1 VSSGEERKLV
11 TVLFAD
17 LVGSTA
23 YAGDRDPERVRVQLE
38 RFYDAMRDEIERT
51 GGTVEKFA
59 GDAVMAV
66 FGAPA
71 ALEDHAERAL
81 HAALAM
87 QERLAALFRD
97 DLEMRIGV
105 NTGEVVVGAARE
117 GSSFVTG
124 DAVNVADRL
133 QKAAEPGEV
142 LAGERTV
149 AAADDAFELGV
160 SRTVDAKGKP
170 GGVVATPILGA
181 IRTSRTRGVGGL
193 PRVFVGRDS
202 ELELLLATYR
212 RAAARSEPHL
222 VTLVGE
228 PGVGKSRLVQEL
240 WGVLAAEEP
249 PPVVRTGRCLAYGDG
264 ITYWPLG
271 ELVREHFRIREGMEA
286 DEVAHLLEGR
296 EILGLALGIDAAR
309 ELHPL
314 DARERLQ
321 GAAVEFVED
330 VAAHG
335 HAALLVEDVHWA
347 EPDLLDLLE
356 RLVSDV
362 RAPVLLLATARPELF
377 DERPAWAS
385 GKRNTTV
392 LWLDALPADAVSQL
406 LERKLPAMPP
416 DLRDLVV
423 ERADGNPFFV
433 EELVG
438 DLLDSGALVQT
449 EDGWARGD
457 GDTGFAMPDTVHAV
471 LAARIDRL
479 PEAEKAALQA
489 GAVIG
494 RVFWR
499 GPVLHLLDQG
509 EPDFGLLEER
519 DLVASR
525 RESTLTDDREYVIKH
540 ALTREVAYGSIPKA
554 RRGRLHARFAGWLEG
569 SGGGLDERASL
580 LAYHYS
586 EAARPENADLVWDG
600 EPDELVRVRERAVH
614 WLRRAAELAKRRS
627 EFDEAIVLLTRAVD
641 MCDDP
646 HARALVWVE
655 IGLANALRFD
665 GDAFWSAM
673 GTALD
678 GPLDDEERAQVYS
691 MLAFQTSNRSG
702 MWGVQTVPEIV
713 DVWVDRALE
722 LGAPDSDARARAL
735 IARVNIEPS
744 GRAEDAEL
752 AGVLAEES
760 GDLVLRSFALQ
771 VRASVAQD
779 EGRYADAEA
788 LSEQRLAL
796 VPQIDDPD
804 HLLDVYEATSPAFCM
819 VGRLE
824 EARAQAVL
832 HEEAGQSLTPHHR
845 VHSLALLC
853 EIEDAAGG
861 WETLAARSDDIV
873 DAVEGNLET
882 PCTRNARSLLIAA
895 VALLATGRE
904 APELEARALELAHRG
919 WSAGG
924 LASPGVRLGLLRGD
938 RDEIQRWLDMDVFR
952 MHVYGP
958 GVMTARLDAL
968 AALRDRATVEEVA
981 PTFTESG
988 LFLEPFALRA
998 LGIVRGDDQLLEQ
1011 ADELFA
1017 ERGLEWHRAQTER
1030 LLAGL

>member
-1 VSSGEERKLV
+1 
-11 TVLFAD
+11 
-17 LVGSTA
+17 
-23 YAGDRDPERVRVQLE
+23 
-38 RFYDAMRDEIERT
+38 
-51 GGTVEKFA
+51 VE
-59 GDAVMAV
+59 
-66 FGAPA
+66 
-71 ALEDHAERAL
+71 
-81 HAALAM
+81 
-87 QERLAALFRD
+87 
-97 DLEMRIGV
+97 
-105 NTGEVVVGAARE
+105 
-117 GSSFVTG
+117 
-124 DAVNVADRL
+124 
-133 QKAAEPGEV
+133 
-142 LAGERTV
+142 
-149 AAADDAFELGV
+149 
-160 SRTVDAKGKP
+160 AKGKL
-170 GGVVATPILGA
+170 GGVVGTPVLRA
-181 IRTSRTRGVGGL
+181 IRTSRPRGVGGL
-193 PRVFVGRDS
+193 PRVFVGRES
-202 ELELLLATYR
+202 ELELLRATYR
-212 RAAARSEPHL
+212 RAAAQSEPHL

-240 WGVLAAEEP
+240 WDVLGEEQP

-271 ELVREHFRIREGMEA
+271 EIVREHFRIREGMEA
-286 DEVAHLLEGR
+286 DEISDLLEGR
-296 EILGLALGIDAAR
+296 AILGLALGLDVAPD
-309 ELHPL
+309 LHPL
-314 DARERLQ
+314 DARERLHT
-321 GAAVEFVED
+321 AAVEFVEGL
-330 VAAHG
+330 AAAG
-335 HAALLVEDVHWA
+335 PAAVLVEDVHWA

-377 DERPAWAS
+377 DERPTWAS
-385 GKRNTTV
+385 GKRNATI
-392 LWLDALPADAVSQL
+392 LRLDALSTEAVSQL
-406 LERKLPAMPP
+406 LERKLPAMPAE
-416 DLRDLVV
+416 LRDLVV

-438 DLLDSGALVQT
+438 DLLDSGVLVQT
-449 EDGWARGD
+449 EDGWAMGD
-457 GDTGFAMPDTVHAV
+457 SDAGFAMPDTVHAV

-489 GAVIG
+489 GAVVG

-499 GPVLHLLDQG
+499 GPVLHLLDGG

-525 RESTLTDDREYVIKH
+525 RESTLSDDREYVIKH

-554 RRGRLHARFAGWLEG
+554 RRGRLHARLAEWLER
-569 SGGGLDERASL
+569 SRIGLDERASL

-586 EAARPENADLVWDG
+586 EAASPENADLVWGG
-600 EPDELVRVRERAVH
+600 EPTELVRVRERAVH

-627 EFDEAIVLLTRAVD
+627 EFEEAVVLLTRAVTL
-641 MCDDP
+641 CDDP
-646 HARALVWVE
+646 HEHALLWVE

-673 GTALD
+673 ETALD

-713 DVWVDRALE
+713 DAWADRALE
-722 LGAPDSDARARAL
+722 LAAPDSDARARAL
-735 IARVNIEPS
+735 IARVNIEPT
-744 GRAEDAEL
+744 GRAEEAEL
-752 AGVLAEES
+752 AGVLAEQS

-779 EGRYADAEA
+779 EGRYLDAES

-819 VGRLE
+819 VGRLD
-824 EARAQAVL
+824 EAREQAVL
-832 HEEAGQSLTPHHR
+832 HERAGESLSPHHR
-845 VHSLALLC
+845 VHSFALLC

-861 WETLAARSDDIV
+861 WDALAARSDDIV
-873 DAVEGNLET
+873 AAVEGNLET

-895 VALLATGRE
+895 VALLATGGG
-904 APELEARALELAHRG
+904 APSLEARALELAQRG

-924 LASPGVRLGLLRGD
+924 LASPGIRLGLLRGD
-938 RDEIQRWLDMDVFR
+938 RDEIKRWLALDVFR

-958 GVMTARLDAL
+958 GVMTSRLDAL
-968 AALRDRATVEEVA
+968 AALRDRDQVEEVA
-981 PTFTESG
+981 PPFVEHG

-998 LGIVRGDDQLLEQ
+998 LGIVRGDDALLVR

-1017 ERGLEWHRAQTER
+1017 DRGLDWHRAQTER
-1030 LLAGL
+1030 LQVGV

>member
-38 RFYDAMRDEIERT
+38 RFYDAMRYEIERT

-81 HAALAM
+81 HAALSM
-87 QERLAALFRD
+87 QERLGALFREE
-97 DLEMRIGV
+97 LEMRIGV

-117 GSSFVTG
+117 GGSFVTG

-149 AAADDAFELGV
+149 AAAGGAFELGA
-160 SRTVDAKGKP
+160 SRTVEAKGKP
-170 GGVVATPILGA
+170 GGVVATPVLGA
-181 IRTSRTRGVGGL
+181 IRATRARGVGGL
-193 PRVFVGRDS
+193 PRVFVGRET
-202 ELELLLATYR
+202 ELDLLRATYR
-212 RAAARSEPHL
+212 RAAAQSEPHL

-240 WGVLAAEEP
+240 WAVLAGEER

-271 ELVREHFRIREGMEA
+271 EILREHFRIREGMEA
-286 DEVAHLLEGR
+286 DEVTHLLEGR
-296 EILGLALGIDAAR
+296 DILGVTLGLDVPPG
-309 ELHPL
+309 LHPL
-314 DARERLQ
+314 DVRERLHTS
-321 GAAVEFVED
+321 AVEFVEGI
-330 VAAHG
+330 AAAG
-335 HAALLVEDVHWA
+335 PAALLVEDVHWA
-347 EPDLLDLLE
+347 EPDLLDLVE

-385 GKRNTTV
+385 GKRNATA
-392 LWLDALPADAVSQL
+392 LWLDALSTDAVGQL
-406 LERKLPAMPP
+406 LETKLPAMPA

-438 DLLDSGALVQT
+438 DLLDSGVLVRT
-449 EDGWARGD
+449 EDGWVRGD
-457 GDTGFAMPDTVHAV
+457 GDPGFAMPDTVHAV

-479 PEAEKAALQA
+479 PDAEKAALQA

-499 GPVLHLLDQG
+499 GPVLHLLDRG

-525 RESTLTDDREYVIKH
+525 RESTLIDDREYVIKH

-554 RRGRLHARFAGWLEG
+554 RRGRLHARLAEWLEE
-569 SGGGLDERASL
+569 SGIGLDERASL

-586 EAARPENADLVWDG
+586 EAARPENADLVWEG
-600 EPDELVRVRERAVH
+600 EPAELVRVRERAVH
-614 WLRRAAELAKRRS
+614 WLHRAGELAKRRS
-627 EFDEAIVLLTRAVD
+627 EFDEAIELLERAVEV
-641 MCDDP
+641 CDDP
-646 HARALVWVE
+646 HERSLLWVE

-673 GTALD
+673 ETALD
-678 GPLDDEERAQVYS
+678 GPLSDEERAEVYS
-691 MLAFQTSNRSG
+691 SLAFQTSNRSG
-702 MWGVQTVPEIV
+702 MWGVQTVPEMV
-713 DVWVDRALE
+713 DGWADRALE
-722 LGAPDSDARARAL
+722 LAAPDSDARARAL
-735 IARVNIEPS
+735 IARVNIEPT
-744 GRAEDAEL
+744 GRAREAEL
-752 AGVLAEES
+752 AGELAEAS

-771 VRASVAQD
+771 VRGSVAQD
-779 EGRYADAEA
+779 ERRYTDAELLA
-788 LSEQRLAL
+788 ERRLAL
-796 VPQIDDPD
+796 VPEIDDPD
-804 HLLDVYEATSPAFCM
+804 HLLDVYEACGPIFCM
-819 VGRLE
+819 MGRLE
-824 EARAQAVL
+824 EAREFAVL
-832 HEEAGQSLTPHHR
+832 HERAGEALSPHHR
-845 VHSLALLC
+845 VHSFGLFC

-861 WETLAARSDDIV
+861 WDAIAERSDDIV
-873 DAVEGNLET
+873 AAVEGNLET
-882 PCTRNARSLLIAA
+882 PCTRNARSLLLAA
-895 VALLATGRE
+895 VALLATGTR
-904 APELEARALELAHRG
+904 APALESRALELAHHG

-924 LASPGVRLGLLRGD
+924 LAGPGMRRGILLGD
-938 RDEIQRWLDMDVFR
+938 RDEIERWLALDIFR
-952 MHVYGP
+952 MYVYGP

-968 AALRDRATVEEVA
+968 AALRRRDQVEKLA
-981 PTFTESG
+981 PPYVDDG
-988 LFLEPFALRA
+988 LFLEPFAVRA
-998 LGIVRGDDQLLEQ
+998 LGIVRGDDELLGR
-1011 ADELFA
+1011 ADELFV
-1017 ERGLEWHRAQTER
+1017 ERGLEWHRAQTEL